1 MAGYRCCL
9 IFLAW
14 LLITIVLHSLKPNR
28 GFDKTSCSIAVST
41 GLDIKQYPTRNSGP
55 TRRFL
60 REALVPPSL
69 KCMAAL
75 KFANITVCATYMV
88 LLAGDIQE
96 NPGPVTDAC
105 AVCTKGCRKNQM
117 AIQCDSCD
125 KWFHAKCISMKRT
138 EYDKLCE
145 PSLAW
150 ECITCLSPGFDTPV
164 RKSHETTNT
173 GVKEGKPSVRINKD
187 LHANLKKRGMKFA
200 HVNIATLPR
209 HHANAKVLMEKAA
222 LDVFAVTE
230 SCLDCT
236 LLDSKICPS
245 GHTCY
250 RKDRNR
256 NGGGCAVFVR
266 SKWPSKRR
274 SDLESDCLEMVC
286 VEICPEKAKNT
297 IFAVMYKPPSMNQE
311 KFILGLEQ
319 EFLAKLDDE
328 MVKDLIIMG
337 DFNADVIALKPCKYT
352 RKLMQTTRLHGLSQL
367 VRAHAR
373 DGIHKY
379 GN

>member
-1 MAGYRCCL
+1 M
-9 IFLAW
+9 
-14 LLITIVLHSLKPNR
+14 
-28 GFDKTSCSIAVST
+28 KTVELSFFIRSFR
-41 GLDIKQYPTRNSGP
+41 LDIKQYPTRNSGP

-150 ECITCLSPGFDTPV
+150 ECITCLSPGFDTLV

-200 HVNIATLPR
+200 HVNIATLPG
-209 HHANAKVLMEKAA
+209 HYADAEVLMEK
-222 LDVFAVTE
+222 VSRQKYPE
-230 SCLDCT
+230 QSRR
-236 LLDSKICPS
+236 DSVCDDRIAS
-245 GHTCY
+245 GLYIACY
-250 RKDRNR
+250 KEMC
-256 NGGGCAVFVR
+256 GEKLFWR
-266 SKWPSKRR
+266 SK
-274 SDLESDCLEMVC
+274 
-286 VEICPEKAKNT
+286 
-297 IFAVMYKPPSMNQE
+297 
-311 KFILGLEQ
+311 
-319 EFLAKLDDE
+319 
-328 MVKDLIIMG
+328 
-337 DFNADVIALKPCKYT
+337 
-352 RKLMQTTRLHGLSQL
+352 
-367 VRAHAR
+367 
-373 DGIHKY
+373 
-379 GN
+379 

>member
-1 MAGYRCCL
+1 M
-9 IFLAW
+9 
-14 LLITIVLHSLKPNR
+14 T
-28 GFDKTSCSIAVST
+28 T
-41 GLDIKQYPTRNSGP
+41 GLDIKQSPTRNSGP

-75 KFANITVCATYMV
+75 KFTNITLCATYMV

-105 AVCTKGCRKNQM
+105 AVCTKGCRKSQM

-138 EYDKLCE
+138 EYVKLCE

-150 ECITCLSPGFDTPV
+150 ECITCLFPGADTPV
-164 RKSHETTNT
+164 RKSHEKSNT
-173 GVKEGKPSVRINKD
+173 GGKEGNPRVRMNKG

-200 HVNIATLPR
+200 HVNITTLPG
-209 HHANAKVLMEKAA
+209 HYADAEVLMEKAA

-230 SCLDCT
+230 SRLDCT

-245 GHTCY
+245 GFTCY

-256 NGGGCAVFVR
+256 NGGGCAIFVR

-286 VEICPEKAKNT
+286 VEICPEKAIKEHD
-297 IFAVMYKPPSMNQE
+297 ICC
-311 KFILGLEQ
+311 
-319 EFLAKLDDE
+319 
-328 MVKDLIIMG
+328 
-337 DFNADVIALKPCKYT
+337 DV
-352 RKLMQTTRLHGLSQL
+352 
-367 VRAHAR
+367 
-373 DGIHKY
+373 
-379 GN
+379 

>member
-1 MAGYRCCL
+1 MAGYQYCL

-28 GFDKTSCSIAVST
+28 GFDKTSCSISVST

-150 ECITCLSPGFDTPV
+150 ECITCLSPYGGTAVYNKISSIPGYPV
-164 RKSHETTNT
+164 SKN
-173 GVKEGKPSVRINKD
+173 
-187 LHANLKKRGMKFA
+187 ANG
-200 HVNIATLPR
+200 
-209 HHANAKVLMEKAA
+209 
-222 LDVFAVTE
+222 
-230 SCLDCT
+230 
-236 LLDSKICPS
+236 
-245 GHTCY
+245 
-250 RKDRNR
+250 
-256 NGGGCAVFVR
+256 
-266 SKWPSKRR
+266 
-274 SDLESDCLEMVC
+274 
-286 VEICPEKAKNT
+286 VEIT
-297 IFAVMYKPPSMNQE
+297 IVKLAAIPHITIIGVYRSPRVAIRQMCTAMMQLLVLHSSEFNI
-311 KFILGLEQ
+311 FI
-319 EFLAKLDDE
+319 
-328 MVKDLIIMG
+328 G
-337 DFNADVIALKPCKYT
+337 DFNVNWLNEKERIPLYNLFVRDNSY
-352 RKLMQTTRLHGLSQL
+352 RQL
-367 VRAHAR
+367 VLCYTTDNRTTIDHIYTNLPELYVNLHILETYFSDHIAICALIR
-373 DGIHKY
+373 T
-379 GN
+379 

>member
-1 MAGYRCCL
+1 MVGVMAGYRCSL

-14 LLITIVLHSLKPNR
+14 LHITIVLHSLKPNL

-41 GLDIKQYPTRNSGP
+41 GLDIKQYPTRNSRP

-60 REALVPPSL
+60 REAHVPPSL

-75 KFANITVCATYMV
+75 KFTNITLCATYMV

-138 EYDKLCE
+138 EYDKLCQ

-164 RKSHETTNT
+164 RKSHEKTNT
-173 GVKEGKPSVRINKD
+173 GGKEGNPRVTMNS

-200 HVNIATLPR
+200 HVNITTLPG
-209 HHANAKVLMEKAA
+209 HYADAEVLMEKAA

-230 SCLDCT
+230 SRLDCT
-236 LLDSKICPS
+236 LPDSKICPS
-245 GHTCY
+245 GSVY
-250 RKDRNR
+250 MLQ
-256 NGGGCAVFVR
+256 
-266 SKWPSKRR
+266 KR
-274 SDLESDCLEMVC
+274 
-286 VEICPEKAKNT
+286 
-297 IFAVMYKPPSMNQE
+297 
-311 KFILGLEQ
+311 
-319 EFLAKLDDE
+319 
-328 MVKDLIIMG
+328 
-337 DFNADVIALKPCKYT
+337 
-352 RKLMQTTRLHGLSQL
+352 
-367 VRAHAR
+367 
-373 DGIHKY
+373 
-379 GN
+379 